1 MTDEIMLD
9 RQEADQNRYWSR
21 FGRGGMY
28 SYDPEEEE
36 IFRDLYREPHKCK
49 PNIIDEGG
57 SLNGRG
63 YCSYDL
69 DRI

>member
-9 RQEADQNRYWSR
+9 RQEEDQNRYWSR

-36 IFRDLYREPHKCK
+36 IFRDLYRDPHKDG

-57 SLNGRG
+57 SINGRG
-63 YCSYDL
+63 NYSYEL

>member
-9 RQEADQNRYWSR
+9 RLEADQNRYWSR
-21 FGRGGMY
+21 FGLGGMY

-36 IFRDLYREPHKCK
+36 IFRDLYRNQCK
-49 PNIIDEGG
+49 DGPSIIDEGG

-63 YCSYDL
+63 HYKYEL
-69 DRI
+69 ERI

>member
-9 RQEADQNRYWSR
+9 RLEADQNRYWSR

-36 IFRDLYREPHKCK
+36 IFRDLYRNPRKDG
-49 PNIIDEGG
+49 PSIIDEGG

-63 YCSYDL
+63 NYKYEL
-69 DRI
+69 ERI

>member
-9 RQEADQNRYWSR
+9 RLEADQNRYWSR

-36 IFRDLYREPHKCK
+36 IFRELYRNTCK
-49 PNIIDEGG
+49 DGPSIIDEGG

-63 YCSYDL
+63 NHKYEL
-69 DRI
+69 ERI

>member
-28 SYDPEEEE
+28 IYDPEEEE
-36 IFRDLYREPHKCK
+36 IFRDLYRNTCK
-49 PNIIDEGG
+49 DGPSIIDEGG

-63 YCSYDL
+63 NYKYEL
-69 DRI
+69 ERI

>member
-21 FGRGGMY
+21 LGRGGMY

-36 IFRDLYREPHKCK
+36 IFRDLYRDPHKSG

-63 YCSYDL
+63 NYKYEL

>member
-9 RQEADQNRYWSR
+9 RLEADQNRYWSR

-36 IFRDLYREPHKCK
+36 IFRDLYRNPCK
-49 PNIIDEGG
+49 DGPNIIDEGR
-57 SLNGRG
+57 SLNGKG
-63 YCSYDL
+63 NYKYEFE
-69 DRI
+69 RI